1 MKQLLDECLTEL
13 GLALKRFGT
22 YSFDDKGAEEVMD
35 VEVLAEKFRKMS
47 VEDAST
53 VLLALAKSKKHGGR
67 GESLVASI
75 LNELAEWD
83 ELLDLPEIEELDW

>member
-1 MKQLLDECLTEL
+1 MKQLLDECLSEL

-22 YSFDDKGAEEVMD
+22 YTFDDKGAHEVMD
-35 VEVLAEKFRKMS
+35 VDVLAEKFRKMS

-53 VLLALAKSKKHGGR
+53 VLLALAKSKNHDGR